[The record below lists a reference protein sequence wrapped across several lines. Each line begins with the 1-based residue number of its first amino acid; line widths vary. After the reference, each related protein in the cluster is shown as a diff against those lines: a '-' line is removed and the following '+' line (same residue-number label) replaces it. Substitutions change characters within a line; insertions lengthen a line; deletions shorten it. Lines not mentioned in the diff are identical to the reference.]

1 MEDKLNEIGS
11 LIRQARKEKNLSQS
25 DLADLIQISISHMS
39 DIENGKKK
47 IGIDIFMKIT
57 EALDVSAD
65 WLLRTNTSNVKSI
78 QNHEA
83 LDVLTD
89 CTTQE
94 TEVILKLMKEITL
107 AINKGD
113 TWKYKLARWLV
124 R

>member
-1 MEDKLNEIGS
+1 MEDKLKEIGS
-11 LIRQARKEKNLSQS
+11 LIRQARKEKTLSQS

-94 TEVILKLMKEITL
+94 TEVILKLMKEIKSAL
-107 AINKGD
+107 RSVEDK
-113 TWKYKLARWLV
+113 KS
-124 R
+124 

>member
-1 MEDKLNEIGS
+1 MEDKLKEIGS

-25 DLADLIQISISHMS
+25 ELADQIQISISHMS

-47 IGIDIFMKIT
+47 IGIVIFMKIT

-89 CTTQE
+89 CTAQE
-94 TEVILKLMKEITL
+94 TEIILKLMKDIKAALRSVE
-107 AINKGD
+107 NKNS
-113 TWKYKLARWLV
+113 
-124 R
+124 

>member
-1 MEDKLNEIGS
+1 MEYKLKEIGS

-94 TEVILKLMKEITL
+94 TEVILKLMKEIKSAL
-107 AINKGD
+107 RSVEVK
-113 TWKYKLARWLV
+113 KS
-124 R
+124 

>member
-1 MEDKLNEIGS
+1 MEDKLKEIGS

-78 QNHEA
+78 QNHEGKI
-83 LDVLTD
+83 DM
-89 CTTQE
+89 
-94 TEVILKLMKEITL
+94 IIT
-107 AINKGD
+107 KSVSRF
-113 TWKYKLARWLV
+113 ARNVWLFV
-124 R
+124 HIYG